1 MNLTDSVV
9 ICISG
14 LQIHYLSSSN
24 ADGTDADCESL
35 GWNRLQDYN
44 PDQRMWKYLDAVA
57 EDGSVLDE
65 DFPFEE
71 LADED
76 YYPSLPFAALFS
88 CFKVMNSVLDLKGSF
103 GVEIGMTCIF
113 FFFF

>member
-1 MNLTDSVV
+1 M
-9 ICISG
+9 
-14 LQIHYLSSSN
+14 HYLSSSN

-57 EDGSVLDE
+57 LDGSVLDE

-88 CFKVMNSVLDLKGSF
+88 GFKVMNYVLDLKDPLALKL
-103 GVEIGMTCIF
+103 E
-113 FFFF
+113 